1 MRCNGKD
8 ERVKMM
14 FSGSREQRIVKTLED
29 LGYDVLHM
37 KQFGFYRIS
46 IFVRGYYYVIDV
58 SETEMDQL
66 LVSNI
71 VREFNIRLKASD
83 MKGCK

>member
-1 MRCNGKD
+1 
-8 ERVKMM
+8 MM
-14 FSGSREQRIVKTLED
+14 FSGTREQRIVKTLED

-37 KQFGFYRIS
+37 KQFGYYRVS

-58 SETEMDQL
+58 SETEMGQL

-71 VREFNIRLKASD
+71 VREFNSRLRS
-83 MKGCK
+83 GVGEG

>member
-1 MRCNGKD
+1 MK
-8 ERVKMM
+8 VM

-37 KQFGFYRIS
+37 KQFGFYRITMLA
-46 IFVRGYYYVIDV
+46 RGYYYVIDV
-58 SETEMDQL
+58 SEAEMNQL

-71 VREFNIRLKASD
+71 VREFNRRLRS
-83 MKGCK
+83 GVGEG